1 MSNSRDDVILKT
13 SIISIIVNILLVIFK
28 AFVGFLANS
37 IAILS
42 DAVNNLSDALSSII
56 TIIGMK
62 LSTKSPDKKHPY
74 GYGRI
79 EYMASFVISFIVLYA
94 GINVLV
100 ESIKK
105 IIHPEDTN
113 YNIFALI
120 ILFVGVV
127 VKFILGIYAK
137 KKGKSVLSDSLVASG
152 EDAFNDALLS
162 ISVLVSSIIYM
173 VFKIKLEN
181 YIGIFLSVIII
192 KSGLE
197 IIKDATNNILET
209 RIDKDLSNKIKEAI
223 LEEKGIEGVFDLIL
237 NNHGP
242 LKYWG
247 TCHVS
252 VSDRMSVAELD
263 KISRQIT
270 KNVFKKTGILIHTI
284 GVYSINTDNKNILKI
299 QNEIAEIVFSNK
311 EVVGVHG
318 FYLDEVNKI
327 INFDIAF
334 DFDVNNYKAI
344 LDNIQKILYEKYK
357 GYKINISIDFDV
369 SD

>member
-1 MSNSRDDVILKT
+1 MSNNRDNVILKT
-13 SIISIIVNILLVIFK
+13 SIISIIVNIFLVIFK
-28 AFVGFLANS
+28 AFIGFLSNS

-62 LSTKSPDKKHPY
+62 LSTKAPDKNHPY

-105 IIHPEDTN
+105 IIHPENTN
-113 YNIFALI
+113 YNIFTLI
-120 ILFVGVV
+120 ILIVGIVA
-127 VKFILGIYAK
+127 KFILGIYVK
-137 KKGKSVLSDSLVASG
+137 KKGKSILSDSLIASG
-152 EDAFNDALLS
+152 KDAFNDALLS
-162 ISVLVSSIIYM
+162 ISVLISSIVYII
-173 VFKIKLEN
+173 FGIKLEN

-209 RIDKDLSNKIKEAI
+209 RVDKELSDKIKKAI
-223 LEEKGIEGVFDLIL
+223 LEEEKVKGVFDLIL

-252 VSDRMSVAELD
+252 ISDKMSVAELD
-263 KISRQIT
+263 RISRQIT
-270 KNVFKKTGILIHTI
+270 KNVFKKTGILVHTI
-284 GVYSINTDNKNILKI
+284 GVYSINTDNENILKI
-299 QNEIAEIVFSNK
+299 QNEITDIVLSNK
-311 EVVGVHG
+311 EVIGLHG

-334 DFDVNNYKAI
+334 DFDVKNYKLI
-344 LDNIQKILYEKYK
+344 LDNIQRILYEKYK
-357 GYKINISIDFDV
+357 CYKININIDFDV